1 MVGRLDHSPL
11 LARRQVLAP
20 PCHDQEA
27 LCVLVEPLAD
37 SSLSSQS
44 ACAST
49 FSSSSR
55 GERACSTNVLVEL
68 ARCTPSRIRLTLALP
83 RAQPPHPDSGQG
95 CLSASCRRRG
105 RYSIERWSVS
115 SAAAPVTCTCCSP
128 SLSACVSP
136 SRCELSLVQ
145 TKSERETRR
154 CGESHC
160 SAGGS
165 ERAVGSTRSGRGGYA
180 VREAQWVGICDE
192 KASASQLSAQGEESA
207 GTERSLGAP
216 GSSRVGAQQKRKQSL
231 ATR

>member
-1 MVGRLDHSPL
+1 MVGRFEHSPL

-27 LCVLVEPLAD
+27 LCVLVSPLARLLDGPLAD

-49 FSSSSR
+49 SSSSSR

-136 SRCELSLVQ
+136 SPCALSLMQ

-160 SAGGS
+160 SARAS
-165 ERAVGSTRSGRGGYA
+165 ERQVGSTRSGRGGMRCA
-180 VREAQWVGICDE
+180 RCGVWVSAMGCDY
-192 KASASQLSAQGEESA
+192 
-207 GTERSLGAP
+207 
-216 GSSRVGAQQKRKQSL
+216 
-231 ATR
+231 